1 VLIVADDLTGA
12 ADSAG
17 AFAAAGLSAVVVLSE
32 SGPAASGEAT
42 NADVVSIDTNGRSL
56 DEDGAFLATATAVR
70 ASAHR
75 PVFVKIDSTLRGH
88 VRSTVLAVLSA
99 LQTPPKRVVVCPAF
113 PALGRTVVDAEVH
126 VDGVPIMDGN
136 LREVLRGFPADAG
149 LFIPAVRS
157 DEDLA
162 AVVHR
167 MHDPDHPAD
176 TLWVGSAG
184 LAHHLAPHQR
194 ALTTSAHRGVTVE
207 RAAAS
212 RIAVVVGSQ
221 HERTIAQLAAL
232 DIAAQTATNSQVF
245 RIDPSDQEFIE
256 QILPTLL
263 KADALVLTGGRTAR
277 AVLDALGV
285 KHLTV
290 GGEVEIGMPWA
301 TAVVATEDGSHP
313 IALITKAGG
322 FGDELALR
330 RAAEFLYNP

>member
-1 VLIVADDLTGA
+1 MLIVADDLTGA

-32 SGPAASGEAT
+32 SGAGASGEAT
-42 NADVVSIDTNGRSL
+42 NAGIVSIDTNGRNL
-56 DEDGAFLATATAVR
+56 DEDDAFLATATAVS
-70 ASAHR
+70 AAAHR

-113 PALGRTVVDAEVH
+113 PALGRTVIDAEVH
-126 VDGVPIMDGN
+126 VDGVPIEGGN
-136 LREVLRGFPADAG
+136 LRDVLRGFPAGAG
-149 LFIPAVRS
+149 LFIPAVRT

-167 MHDPDHPAD
+167 MHDHDHPAD

-194 ALTTSAHRGVTVE
+194 QLTASAHMGVTVA
-207 RAAAS
+207 RSAAT

-221 HERTIAQLAAL
+221 HEQTLAQLAAL

-245 RIDPSDQEFIE
+245 RIDPHDQGFIA

-263 KADALVLTGGRTAR
+263 KADALVLTGGHTAR
-277 AVLDALGV
+277 VVLDALGV
-285 KHLTV
+285 QQFTV
-290 GGEVEIGMPWA
+290 GGEIMIGMPWS
-301 TAVVATEDGSHP
+301 TAVVGIGDGSHP
-313 IALITKAGG
+313 ISIVTKAGG
-322 FGDELALR
+322 FGDDLALR